1 LCHKDI
7 GIAAGYLTGEMGQIP
22 DRILQAAAEIE
33 KMDRSMRKVMGH
45 AGPFQARTAHMLENR
60 RRQNRELELLMAP

>member
-1 LCHKDI
+1 
-7 GIAAGYLTGEMGQIP
+7 
-22 DRILQAAAEIE
+22 
-33 KMDRSMRKVMGH
+33 MRKVMGH